1 MAGLSKQKQKLLMMK
16 EFFEHRTDEDHAVT
30 GSRLIEILADNGIKA
45 ERKTIYDDIKTLC
58 DSGMDIEIK
67 KSGHSNAYYLGDR
80 LFQEEE
86 LYVLADAVASCKFL
100 TKKKSQELI
109 RKIQNLTSD
118 YKAGQ
123 LKRAVY
129 VENRTK
135 NFNEQ
140 IYYAINKIQQGI
152 FDNKEITFKYSEFN
166 PDKKVILKHNGET
179 YRVSPYTL
187 VWESEN
193 YYLVCYCE
201 KHKKI
206 CRYRVDRMFSVEVS
220 DEPRRKLSDEENEQ
234 VVNLQSI
241 YGMYGGK
248 TETVTMQ
255 FDNSLANAVID
266 RFGAKAHT
274 RRNTENTLCLT
285 EDVQIAPTFWGWFFQ
300 FGDKAKILAPENVV
314 EQAKEEI
321 RKLADIYK

>member
-16 EFFEHRTDEDHAVT
+16 DFFEHRTDEEHPVT
-30 GSRLIEILADNGIKA
+30 GNRLIEILAENGIKA

-67 KSGHSNAYYLGDR
+67 KTGHSNAYYLGDR

-86 LYVLADAVASCKFL
+86 LYVLADAVASCRFL

-109 RKIQNLTSD
+109 RKIQTLTSD

-123 LKRAVY
+123 LKRSVY
-129 VENRTK
+129 VEKRTK

-140 IYYAINKIQQGI
+140 IYYAINKIQEGI
-152 FDNKEITFKYSEFN
+152 FENKEITFKYTEFN
-166 PDKKVILKHNGET
+166 PDKKVHFKHDGEI
-179 YRVSPYTL
+179 YRVSPYIL

-206 CRYRVDRMFSVEVS
+206 CRYRVDRMLNVEVS
-220 DEPRRKLSDEENEQ
+220 ETPRRKLTDEENEQ
-234 VVNLQSI
+234 VTNLQSV
-241 YGMYGGK
+241 YGMFGGEK
-248 TETVTMQ
+248 VTVTIQ

-266 RFGAKAHT
+266 RFGTKAHIT
-274 RRNTENTLCLT
+274 RNSDDTFYLT
-285 EDVQIAPTFWGWFFQ
+285 EDVQIAPTFWGWLFQ
-300 FGDKAKILAPENVV
+300 FGEKAKIISPENMV
-314 EQAKEEI
+314 EQAKDEI
-321 RKLADIYK
+321 QKIAGLYK